1 MKKVFFSLSLIL
13 VTFFLTPPKVAA
25 ISVTDVQQMINTS
38 IAPLQTAI
46 TNLQS
51 SVQTILTRL
60 TATESNISGIFIRLA
75 NLENVS
81 GLDFNLPQTWQT
93 TASATLQ
100 TITIKPTK
108 NVVSLSC
115 SWNGII
121 LTQNAQIR
129 GIAHLPDKDYYVVS
143 TCDGVTFSN
152 ISSFPATGTV
162 IPVDLYVFWQGKE
175 KKAAVNVTA
184 P

>member
-1 MKKVFFSLSLIL
+1 MKKIFLSSFLIL
-13 VTFFLTPPKVAA
+13 MTFFLTPTKVAA
-25 ISVTDVQQMINTS
+25 ISVTDVQNMINTS

-81 GLDFNLPQTWQT
+81 GLDFNLPQTWQA
-93 TASATLQ
+93 TASATTQ
-100 TITIKPTK
+100 TVTIKPTK
-108 NVVSLSC
+108 NVVGLSC

-121 LTQNAQIR
+121 LTQNVQIR
-129 GIAHLPDKDYYVVS
+129 GIAHLPDKDYFVVS
-143 TCDGVTFSN
+143 TCDGVTFTG
-152 ISSFPATGTV
+152 ISSFPTSGTL
-162 IPVDLYVFWQGKE
+162 IPVDLYAFWQGKE
-175 KKAAVNVTA
+175 KKVTINVPA

>member
-1 MKKVFFSLSLIL
+1 M
-13 VTFFLTPPKVAA
+13 TFFLTPPKVAA
-25 ISVTDVQQMINTS
+25 ISVNEVQNMINTS

-51 SVQTILTRL
+51 SMQTILTRL
-60 TATESNISGIFIRLA
+60 TVTESNISGIFIRLV

-81 GLDFNLPQTWQT
+81 GLDFNLPQTWQA
-93 TASATLQ
+93 TASATTQ

-143 TCDGVTFSN
+143 TCDGMTFSG
-152 ISSFPATGTV
+152 ISSFPATGSL

-175 KKAAVNVTA
+175 KKAKVNVMA